1 MRRQYRNYWTGS
13 AGKANSETSSAT
25 SAGSKIKKRGRL
37 PDKEFWDNMEN
48 LSDALDD
55 FAENLDDVSKHGDD
69 TEDIDD
75 IDDVVDAAEHAEN
88 NALSWEAAG
97 AGIVATGGVGVSA
110 VSSKKAGS
118 SEGKKKGK

>member
-1 MRRQYRNYWTGS
+1 
-13 AGKANSETSSAT
+13 
-25 SAGSKIKKRGRL
+25 
-37 PDKEFWDNMEN
+37 MEN